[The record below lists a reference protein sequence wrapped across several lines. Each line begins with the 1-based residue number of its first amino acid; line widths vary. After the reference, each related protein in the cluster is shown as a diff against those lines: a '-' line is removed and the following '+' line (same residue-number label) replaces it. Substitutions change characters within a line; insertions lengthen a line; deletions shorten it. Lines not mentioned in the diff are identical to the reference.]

1 MKRANSLE
9 KTLMLGRIEG
19 RRRRGQQ
26 EMRWLDGITYLIDM
40 SLSKLQVIVKDREAW
55 HGSVHG
61 ITKSW
66 TQLSD

>member
-1 MKRANSLE
+1 
-9 KTLMLGRIEG
+9 MLGRIEG

-55 HGSVHG
+55 PGAVHG